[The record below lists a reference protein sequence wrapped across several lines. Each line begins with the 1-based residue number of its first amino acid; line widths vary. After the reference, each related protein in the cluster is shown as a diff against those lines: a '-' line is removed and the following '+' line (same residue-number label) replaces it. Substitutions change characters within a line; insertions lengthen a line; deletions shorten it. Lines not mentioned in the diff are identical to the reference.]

1 MNQSNS
7 ILKLCVTGLFAALA
21 YVAFTYLK
29 ISIPTPAG
37 YTAFHLGN
45 TFCILAALL
54 IGGVPGGI
62 AGAVGMG
69 IGDIL
74 DPLYITVAPK
84 TIILKL
90 MIGIITGA
98 VAHKIFHINQLEG
111 KKLMK
116 ATVLSTSAGMLFNCI
131 AEPLFGYFY
140 TAVILGAPQKA
151 AQALAAWNAVT
162 TTTNAVLAVII
173 STMLYIAIRPR
184 LKNNGT
190 LQKLSPKYTEKGAE

>member
-1 MNQSNS
+1 MNQHSS
-7 ILKLCVTGLFAALA
+7 VLRLCTTALFAALA
-21 YVAFTYLK
+21 YIAFTFLK

-54 IGGVPGGI
+54 LGGVPGGI
-62 AGAVGMG
+62 AGAIGMG

-74 DPLYITVAPK
+74 DPFYITVAPK

-90 MIGIITGA
+90 GIGIITGLA
-98 VAHKIFHINQLEG
+98 AHKFFHINQLEG
-111 KKLMK
+111 KKLTK
-116 ATVLSTSAGMLFNCI
+116 AVILSTSAGMAFNCI

-140 TAVILGAPQKA
+140 TAYILGAQQKA
-151 AQALAAWNAVT
+151 AAALAAWNAVT
-162 TTTNAVLAVII
+162 TLTNAILAVII
-173 STMLYIAIRPR
+173 STLLYLAIRPR

-190 LQKLSPKYTEKGAE
+190 LQKLSPKE

>member
-1 MNQSNS
+1 MDKHSS

-21 YVAFTYLK
+21 YVAFTFLK

-54 IGGVPGGI
+54 LGGVPGGI
-62 AGAVGMG
+62 AGAIGMG
-69 IGDIL
+69 IGDVL

-84 TIILKL
+84 TILLKL
-90 MIGIITGA
+90 MIGIITGL
-98 VAHKIFHINQLEG
+98 VAHKVFHINHLED
-111 KKLMK
+111 KKLLK
-116 ATVLSTSAGMLFNCI
+116 ATILSTSAGMLFNCI

-140 TAVILGAPQKA
+140 TAVILGAPDKA
-151 AQALAAWNAVT
+151 AKTLAAWNAVT
-162 TTTNAVLAVII
+162 TTTNAVIAVII
-173 STMLYIAIRPR
+173 STMLYLAIRPR

-190 LQKLSPKYTEKGAE
+190 LKAIGPKY

>member
-1 MNQSNS
+1 MNKHSA

-21 YVAFTYLK
+21 YVAFTFLK

-54 IGGVPGGI
+54 LGGLPGGI
-62 AGAVGMG
+62 AGAIGMG

-90 MIGIITGA
+90 MIGIITGF
-98 VAHKIFHINQLEG
+98 VAHKCFHIHTLEG
-111 KKLMK
+111 KKLVK
-116 ATVLSTSAGMLFNCI
+116 ATILSTSAGMLFNCI

-140 TAVILGAPQKA
+140 TAFILGAPAKA
-151 AQALAAWNAVT
+151 AATLAAWNAVT
-162 TTTNAVLAVII
+162 TLTNAVLAVII
-173 STMLYIAIRPR
+173 STMLYLAIRPR
-184 LKNNGT
+184 LKSNGI
-190 LQKLSPKYTEKGAE
+190 LKQVGPQY